1 MRIRIIT
8 DVNQSV
14 SKVFEGFNETL
25 FLQLSPPF
33 PPVKLLRFDGCKKRD
48 EVHLQLSFI
57 FFKQQWISV
66 ITEFQNNEGEIY
78 FIDEGI
84 SLPFFLKSW
93 KHKHLIKTH
102 QSTTQIIDDI
112 EFSTGTTITNMLFY
126 PLLYLQFLY
135 RKPIYK
141 KLFK

>member
-1 MRIRIIT
+1 MRISIST
-8 DVNQSV
+8 AVNQSV
-14 SKVFEGFNETL
+14 KKVFEGFNEAL
-25 FLQLSPPF
+25 FLKLSPPF
-33 PPVKLLRFDGCKKRD
+33 PPVKLLRFDGCRKND

-57 FFKQQWISV
+57 FFSQQWISL
-66 ITEFQNNEGEIY
+66 ITEYENNINEIY

-93 KHKHLIKTH
+93 KHKHLIKAH
-102 QSTTQIIDDI
+102 ENTTQIIDDI
-112 EFSTGTTITNMLFY
+112 EFSTGTVVTDILFY

-135 RKPIYK
+135 RKPVYE

>member
-1 MRIRIIT
+1 MRISIST
-8 DVNQSV
+8 TVNQSV
-14 SKVFEGFNETL
+14 KKVFEGFNEAL
-25 FLQLSPPF
+25 FLKLSPPF
-33 PPVKLLRFDGCKKRD
+33 PPVKLLRFDGCRKND

-57 FFKQQWISV
+57 FFSQQWISL
-66 ITEFQNNEGEIY
+66 ITEYENNINEIY

-93 KHKHLIKTH
+93 KHKHLIKAH
-102 QSTTQIIDDI
+102 ENTTQIIDDI
-112 EFSTGTTITNMLFY
+112 EFSTGTVVTDILFY

-135 RKPIYK
+135 RKPVYE